1 MDVKSEWSPCGSGR
15 IDFCF
20 GAMKWGIELLREGD
34 RLNEH
39 CGRFMTGGVYSSWI
53 QDKLLLDWIII
64 DCRTTEPRPYSK
76 YSSHSL
82 SLSILTY
89 ILLGGDDPSP
99 KLWRAVFQNSFSSV
113 KILDGKNKEIHQFV
127 LTNDP

>member
-1 MDVKSEWSPCGSGR
+1 MVLNDYCPMGILMEMRYRWR
-15 IDFCF
+15 IN
-20 GAMKWGIELLREGD
+20 GENTAW
-34 RLNEH
+34 
-39 CGRFMTGGVYSSWI
+39 
-53 QDKLLLDWIII
+53 I
-64 DCRTTEPRPYSK
+64 DCLARGEEEEKERRESYQTCGFYHIVMPQASN
-76 YSSHSL
+76 SILAILSL